1 MRGSEG
7 GSWKSALLKVTRW
20 LPTLPQARFLWEL
33 RPAMG
38 AAYQTRNV
46 QKAF

>member
-20 LPTLPQARFLWEL
+20 LPTLLQARFLWEL
-33 RPAMG
+33 APSNGRGLPG
-38 AAYQTRNV
+38 V
-46 QKAF
+46 QLN